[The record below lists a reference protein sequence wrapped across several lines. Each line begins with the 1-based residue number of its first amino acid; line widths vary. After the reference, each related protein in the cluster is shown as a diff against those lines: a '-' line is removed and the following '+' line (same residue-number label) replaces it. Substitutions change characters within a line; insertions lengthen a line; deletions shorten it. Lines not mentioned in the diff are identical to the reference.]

1 MAIEKMKFVN
11 ISGLL
16 TDLDRVLRE
25 VFSKSEIHLENAP
38 ELFSE
43 IPELKRFDNYNAYE
57 NLHNRVLEACNLA
70 GITPKYDPSKIIDE
84 NILEDELRDIIKEF
98 KDKID
103 NINRLKNRLYED
115 EEISNELSYF
125 LDCDVDM
132 YSFFHLN
139 NIKFRFGSMPTAN
152 YKKIEVF
159 LGDLNALLTPLKVEG
174 ESTYVMYFVS
184 PFWEEQVD
192 NTLRKLSFRRIRIS
206 DRVTGTPKAAKV
218 TIEDEIAELKLEI
231 SYAEKVLKSR
241 AIELADRLKGL
252 YSTILYNYKIY
263 SIREMLARGDK
274 TFHLVGFVPTDFA
287 NLLEKTLDKDDN
299 TIMVTREPQ
308 EVGDLPPPT
317 KLKNNPIV
325 KPFEMM
331 VNLFS
336 LPSYYEL
343 DPTPFFAIAYSLLF
357 GIMFADLG
365 QGIVLSIGGYLFY
378 KYRKSQLG
386 GILAVA
392 GVSSAVCGVLFGSI
406 FGDEHIIAALLLN
419 PMHDSA
425 TMNET
430 LLGAVAIGFV
440 LIICAMIFN
449 LINAVRTKRV
459 EQLFTS
465 NGFAGMVFYISGG
478 FIAVMSVIKGHYA
491 ASLIVTVVFLG
502 LPLLIIFL
510 KEPLVNMIERKKQ
523 GLHSGYFV
531 ESFFELFET
540 LLSYITNTM
549 SFIRVGAFAL
559 NHIGMMSVVYILA
572 GSGGARI
579 PVIVIGNIFVMG
591 IEGLIVGIQVLRLMF
606 YELFSK
612 FYTGGGKDY
621 TPFKIDETNV

>member
-1 MAIEKMKFVN
+1 MY
-11 ISGLL
+11 
-16 TDLDRVLRE
+16 
-25 VFSKSEIHLENAP
+25 SKI
-38 ELFSE
+38 
-43 IPELKRFDNYNAYE
+43 K
-57 NLHNRVLEACNLA
+57 EACLLA
-70 GITPKYDPSKIIDE
+70 DIKPKYDPLKIMDEKISHDEIDE
-84 NILEDELRDIIKEF
+84 IIGNIKS
-98 KDKID
+98 KID
-103 NINRLKNRLYED
+103 NIDRLKNNLIED
-115 EEISNELSYF
+115 EEIKNELTYF
-125 LDCDVDM
+125 LECEVDM

-139 NIKFRFGSMPTAN
+139 NIKFRFGSMPTLN

-159 LGDLNALLTPLKVEG
+159 LGDINALIMPLKTEG

-206 DRVTGTPKAAKV
+206 DRVTGTPRAARQ
-218 TIEDEIAELKLEI
+218 TIEKEILELRARIKELEDL
-231 SYAEKVLKSR
+231 LKEEVN
-241 AIELADRLKGL
+241 AKKDRFSEL

-263 SIREMLARGDK
+263 NVRGMLARGDK
-274 TFHLVGFVPTDFA
+274 TFHLTGFVPSGFA
-287 NLLEKTLDKDDN
+287 KILEN
-299 TIMVTREPQ
+299 TIEKEERTIIVAKEPRDI
-308 EVGDLPPPT
+308 GDLSPPT

-336 LPSYYEL
+336 LPSYNEL
-343 DPTPFFAIAYSLLF
+343 DPTPFFAAAYSLLF
-357 GIMFADLG
+357 GIMFADIG
-365 QGIVLSIGGYLFY
+365 QGLVLSVGGYLVY
-378 KYRKSQLG
+378 KYKKSQLG

-392 GVSSAVCGVLFGSI
+392 GICSAIFGLLFGSI
-406 FGDEHIIAALLLN
+406 FGDEHIIHALLLN

-430 LLGAVAIGFV
+430 LIGAVAIGFI
-440 LIICAMIFN
+440 LIIFAMIFN
-449 LINAVRTKRV
+449 LINAIRTKRV

-465 NGFAGMVFYISGG
+465 NGLAGMIFYVSGG
-478 FIAVMSVIKGHYA
+478 LIAVLSVLNGKYA
-491 ASLIVTVVFLG
+491 ASLIVTAIFLV
-502 LPLLIIFL
+502 LPLIAIFL
-510 KEPLVNMIERKKQ
+510 KEPLTNLIEKKKHK
-523 GLHSGYFV
+523 LESGYFV

-572 GSGGARI
+572 GEGAQRLPI
-579 PVIVIGNIFVMG
+579 IVIGNIFVMA

-612 FYTGGGKDY
+612 FYTGGGKEY
-621 TPFKIDETNV
+621 EPFKVDEG

>member
-16 TDLDRVLRE
+16 TDLDRVLKE
-25 VFSKSEIHLENAP
+25 IFKNGEIHLEDAA

-43 IPELKRFDNYNAYE
+43 VSGIKKFDRYNAYE
-57 NLHNRVLEACNLA
+57 NLYTKINEACNIA
-70 GITPKYDPSKIIDE
+70 DISPVYDSEKITENEIPDGYIDGITKELRHKIE
-84 NILEDELRDIIKEF
+84 NINE
-98 KDKID
+98 
-103 NINRLKNRLYED
+103 LKNRLYED
-115 EEISNELSYF
+115 EEISHELTYF
-125 LDCDVDM
+125 LESEVDM

-139 NIKFRFGSMPTAN
+139 NIKFRFGSMPTVN
-152 YKKIEVF
+152 YKKIEVY
-159 LGDLNALLTPLKVEG
+159 LGDINALLMPLKTEG

-184 PFWEEQVD
+184 PFWKEQVD

-206 DRVTGTPKAAKV
+206 DRIVGTPKVAKV
-218 TIEDEIAELKLEI
+218 TIEEEIEELKNEIAEAEESLKIKI
-231 SYAEKVLKSR
+231 S
-241 AIELADRLKGL
+241 ELSEPLSAF

-263 SIREMLARGDK
+263 GIRELLARGDK
-274 TFHLVGFVPTDFA
+274 TFHLTGFVPADFA
-287 NLLEKTLDKDDN
+287 EILEKTLEKEKN
-299 TIMVTREPQ
+299 TIILAKEPQ

-357 GIMFADLG
+357 GIMFADIG

-378 KYRKSQLG
+378 KYKKSQLG

-392 GVSSAVCGVLFGSI
+392 GICSAIFGVLFGSI
-406 FGDEHIIAALLLN
+406 FGDEHVIHALLLN
-419 PMHDSA
+419 PMHDSE

-430 LLGAVAIGFV
+430 LLGAVAIGFI

-449 LINAVRTKRV
+449 LINAIRTKRV
-459 EQLFTS
+459 AQLFTS
-465 NGFAGMVFYISGG
+465 SGFAGMVFYISGG
-478 FIAVMSVIKGHYA
+478 IIAVLSVIRGHYA
-491 ASLIVTVVFLG
+491 ASLIITGIFLV
-502 LPLLIIFL
+502 LPLLLIFL
-510 KEPLVNMIERKKQ
+510 KEPLTNMIEKKKHK
-523 GLHSGYFV
+523 LEAGYFV

-572 GSGGARI
+572 GSGAARI
-579 PVIVIGNIFVMG
+579 PIIVIGNIFVMG

-621 TPFKIDETNV
+621 TPFKIEE